1 MITVKDHIHLK
12 GSKPHQPVQA
22 IVVGRDN
29 TGPSVYAARLTMK
42 FNLSPLNIITIWS
55 QSSVIGALNN
65 HLSAFLSD
73 AVIEMYTIVSLV
85 VFH

>member
-22 IVVGRDN
+22 IVVGRDD
-29 TGPSVYAARLTMK
+29 TGPSVYAARLTMEL
-42 FNLSPLNIITIWS
+42 NLSPLNIITIWS
-55 QSSVIGALNN
+55 QSSVMSALNN